1 MTVLCGWLPA
11 DAEREHRSVVA
22 SMGRAL
28 RVHPGQAWTE
38 WSVCGLSIGL
48 LELRGT
54 GPPAEPYAPAVTPD
68 GRYHLWMAGEAFDGG
83 GFVEVPDAD
92 GSRTLAFRRSLLANL
107 LDRGVDAI
115 ATLDGEYQIALWD
128 TRDRRL
134 VLLNDR
140 FGGLPLYWARSR
152 AGFAFAGGVRGILMA
167 PGIRCDPDPEAI
179 REAVTFGGF
188 RLGDRTSVA
197 AVKMVAGA
205 SVVTVDDGRP
215 TFRRYWRWTDVP
227 ASSLRPIDGLID
239 EAQRLWRRA
248 IRLRLSG
255 ATRPGQTL
263 SGGLDSRAILAEAAP
278 VAPTWT
284 AITYGL
290 AGCDDARYAKR
301 AVEAVGATWVFQP
314 LYGGRDHDWLDVR
327 TGQVQHT
334 DGLIDLTDLM
344 HLEALPLQVALL
356 DVHLSG
362 YIGDAV
368 SGPTFNDVITPGGAL
383 RQLPFY
389 GTRLGLDEDAALARV
404 EQCVST
410 LDGASPR
417 FVLFEHKLPQS
428 TNRWSAAWRPWL
440 RVRKPFVD
448 YAVFDFWQG
457 LASELRGRHRLYERW
472 LRSRYPAC
480 FARIPNQRTGLPVLA
495 PSWRVGLG
503 RARRLAWRMIQPS
516 LAGLGFPARRRLRY
530 YHADDVFWR
539 DPRTRERIEGMI
551 VRRGSL
557 CCEVLGRERVTAVVS
572 DWFDRLAAPTQVIGA
587 LYVYEAYH
595 RDLPRHLG
603 AARCGRRGDT

>member
-1 MTVLCGWLPA
+1 M
-11 DAEREHRSVVA
+11 
-22 SMGRAL
+22 
-28 RVHPGQAWTE
+28 
-38 WSVCGLSIGL
+38 CGLSIGL

-410 LDGASPR
+410 LDGARAVAARAQAVRRLRGLRFLARPRLGASRATPPVRALAPFAIPGVLREDPQPEDRLARPRAVLARRARSRPTPRVADDPAILGRAGFPGSPAAALLSR
-417 FVLFEHKLPQS
+417 RRRVL
-428 TNRWSAAWRPWL
+428 ARPPDAGAHRGDDRAPGIAVLRGPRPGARHGGGVGLVRPPGRSHAGHRRPL
-440 RVRKPFVD
+440 RVRGVSP
-448 YAVFDFWQG
+448 G
-457 LASELRGRHRLYERW
+457 
-472 LRSRYPAC
+472 P
-480 FARIPNQRTGLPVLA
+480 A
-495 PSWRVGLG
+495 PSPWSCSMRT
-503 RARRLAWRMIQPS
+503 AR
-516 LAGLGFPARRRLRY
+516 
-530 YHADDVFWR
+530 
-539 DPRTRERIEGMI
+539 
-551 VRRGSL
+551 
-557 CCEVLGRERVTAVVS
+557 
-572 DWFDRLAAPTQVIGA
+572 
-587 LYVYEAYH
+587 
-595 RDLPRHLG
+595 
-603 AARCGRRGDT
+603 